1 MQIKTKGII
10 LKELA
15 SGDEDKLLTILTE
28 DRGVIFAYARG
39 ARRFKNRLAPS
50 TGLLCYSSMVLFW
63 NRDRYSLDYADSIE
77 QFFELRQSVEKLALA
92 SYFAE
97 VSAMLGPKENDKGQ
111 FLKLLLN
118 CLSFLQSG
126 RMDGMLL
133 KAVFELRALSISG
146 FMPDLVAC
154 AGCGCY
160 TAPQMCFYP
169 NEGTL
174 YCADCSVDRKE
185 IHIFLTAGALAAM
198 LHIIYSPRE
207 KLFAFTI
214 GAESICCLNDAAEQ
228 FLQSQTERNYQS
240 LEFFHSLLR

>member
-169 NEGTL
+169 MKAPSIAQIAVLIE
-174 YCADCSVDRKE
+174 RKY
-185 IHIFLTAGALAAM
+185 IFFNGGSISGHAP
-198 LHIIYSPRE
+198 YY
-207 KLFAFTI
+207 LFADGEAVCFYYR
-214 GAESICCLNDAAEQ
+214 GGK
-228 FLQSQTERNYQS
+228 
-240 LEFFHSLLR
+240 HLLSE

>member
-92 SYFAE
+92 SILRKFLPCWGRKR
-97 VSAMLGPKENDKGQ
+97 MIKG
-111 FLKLLLN
+111 
-118 CLSFLQSG
+118 SS
-126 RMDGMLL
+126 
-133 KAVFELRALSISG
+133 
-146 FMPDLVAC
+146 
-154 AGCGCY
+154 
-160 TAPQMCFYP
+160 
-169 NEGTL
+169 
-174 YCADCSVDRKE
+174 
-185 IHIFLTAGALAAM
+185 
-198 LHIIYSPRE
+198 
-207 KLFAFTI
+207 
-214 GAESICCLNDAAEQ
+214 
-228 FLQSQTERNYQS
+228 
-240 LEFFHSLLR
+240 

>member
-133 KAVFELRALSISG
+133 KAVSG
-146 FMPDLVAC
+146 IEGTKHFRFYAGFGCPARDVVAIRRHR
-154 AGCGCY
+154 
-160 TAPQMCFYP
+160 CFYP

-198 LHIIYSPRE
+198 RHIIYSPME